1 MICKLMFYTLIIS
14 IIITSSF
21 CYQNY
26 DKFTSAEIAIPFKV
40 LNERDNVVLKTN
52 ILGEI
57 KNCSIDITSSEQ
69 ILYFSKK
76 ILKEK
81 NLLDKKLISII
92 SQDGDKIK
100 GFTKKNN
107 IEFLGNQFRKSVIAK
122 DISSL
127 MIKSKDENKIHS
139 FGFSH
144 FIKEENS
151 IVHSLYN
158 SHLIS
163 QRQFSILY
171 SYPDWGTL
179 SFGKEGTLVT
189 DMKQLRRQ
197 CKAVDSKYWGCH
209 LSGIYIENVDLPL
222 EDEKIKKHNKNI
234 EVNQDTIFDNGVSD
248 VVVPEEVFE
257 FFLNNFFK
265 KSDFEEKK
273 CKIYE
278 KHFYKKI
285 ICNGLNNDRNRN
297 DFEKFERVHFV
308 FDDIVDIY
316 VLGKYLFDKDKNF
329 KIVYVKKNEK
339 FIIGKS
345 VLSHYYM
352 IYNYDEDN
360 ISFFGMFGGRYLESK
375 MNFKDK
381 IKVNS
386 VSNKE
391 YIRYKIP
398 IIKESIVSLL
408 DIVFIFIFIGNAFIL
423 YLLYRLKTKKRN
435 KEMLLPHKRYNLK
448 VNKY

>member
-1 MICKLMFYTLIIS
+1 MFFKVFFSVFVIS
-14 IIITSSF
+14 IIIADSF
-21 CYQNY
+21 CAENY

-40 LNERDNVVLKTN
+40 LNERDNIVLKTN

-57 KNCSIDITSSEQ
+57 RNCSIDITSSEQ
-69 ILYFSKK
+69 LLYFSKK
-76 ILKEK
+76 IFKER
-81 NLLDKKLISII
+81 NFFDKKLNSII
-92 SQDGDKIK
+92 SQDADKIK
-100 GFTKKNN
+100 GYTKKND
-107 IEFLGNQFRKSVIAK
+107 IEFLGNQLRKSVIVK

-127 MIKSKDENKIHS
+127 MIKTEDRNKIHS

-144 FIKEENS
+144 FIKEEDS

-158 SHLIS
+158 SHIIS

-189 DMKQLRRQ
+189 DMKNLRRQ
-197 CKAVDSKYWGCH
+197 CKVVNSKYWGCH

-222 EDEKIKKHNKNI
+222 EDEKIKKNNNNI
-234 EVNQDTIFDNGVSD
+234 EVNQDTIFDNGSSE

-257 FFLNNFFK
+257 FFLNNFFE
-265 KSDFEEKK
+265 KSDFEEKR
-273 CKIYE
+273 CKVYE
-278 KHFYKKI
+278 KSFFKKV
-285 ICNGLNNDRNRN
+285 ICNGLNNDRNKN
-297 DFEKFERVHFV
+297 DFDKFKRVHFV

-329 KIVYVKKNEK
+329 KVVYVKKNEN
-339 FIIGKS
+339 FIIGRS
-345 VLSHYYM
+345 ILSRYYM

-375 MNFKDK
+375 MNYKEK
-381 IKVNS
+381 ANINAA
-386 VSNKE
+386 SNKE

-398 IIKESIVSLL
+398 TIKESGIPLL
-408 DIVFIFIFIGNAFIL
+408 DIIFIFLFIGNVSII
-423 YLLYRLKTKKRN
+423 YILYRLKSKKRN
-435 KEMLLPHKRYNLK
+435 NEILIPYNRSYLK
-448 VNKY
+448 ANKY

>member
-1 MICKLMFYTLIIS
+1 MLSKVFFSIFVIS
-14 IIITSSF
+14 IIIADSF

-57 KNCSIDITSSEQ
+57 KNCSIDITSSKQ
-69 ILYFSKK
+69 LLYFSKQEF
-76 ILKEK
+76 KEK
-81 NLLDKKLISII
+81 NLYNKKLPSII

-100 GFTKKNN
+100 SYIKKND
-107 IEFLGNQFRKSVIAK
+107 IEFLGNKLRKSLIVK
-122 DISSL
+122 DVSSL
-127 MIKSKDENKIHS
+127 MIKTKDENKIHS

-144 FIKEENS
+144 FIKEEDS

-189 DMKQLRRQ
+189 DMENLRRQ
-197 CKAVDSKYWGCH
+197 CKAVNSKYWGCH
-209 LSGIYIENVDLPL
+209 LSGIYIENIDLPL
-222 EDEKIKKHNKNI
+222 EDEKIKKNNNNI

-257 FFLNNFFK
+257 FFLKNFFK

-278 KHFYKKI
+278 KHFFKKI
-285 ICNGLNNDRNRN
+285 ICNGLNNDRNKN
-297 DFEKFERVHFV
+297 DFEKFKRVHFV

-329 KIVYVKKNEK
+329 KIVYVKKNDK

-345 VLSHYYM
+345 VLSRYYM

-375 MNFKDK
+375 MNYKEK
-381 IKVNS
+381 INVNL

-398 IIKESIVSLL
+398 IIKGNIVPLL
-408 DIVFIFIFIGNAFIL
+408 DIVFIFLFIGNVFIL
-423 YLLYRLKTKKRN
+423 YILYRLKTKKRN
-435 KEMLLPHKRYNLK
+435 NETLLPHKKTYLK
-448 VNKY
+448 ANKY

>member
-1 MICKLMFYTLIIS
+1 MLSKVIFSFFVIS
-14 IIITSSF
+14 IIIVDSL

-26 DKFTSAEIAIPFKV
+26 DKFTSAEISIPFKV

-57 KNCSIDITSSEQ
+57 KNCSIDIASSEQ
-69 ILYFSKK
+69 LLYFSKK
-76 ILKEK
+76 AFKEK
-81 NLLDKKLISII
+81 NLFDKKVSSII
-92 SQDGDKIK
+92 NQDGDKIK
-100 GFTKKNN
+100 GYIKNN
-107 IEFLGNQFRKSVIAK
+107 DIVFLGNKLRKSVIVK
-122 DISSL
+122 DVSSL

-139 FGFSH
+139 FGLAH

-189 DMKQLRRQ
+189 DMKNLRRQ
-197 CKAVDSKYWGCH
+197 CKAVNSKYWGCH

-222 EDEKIKKHNKNI
+222 EDEKIRKNNNNI

-248 VVVPEEVFE
+248 IVVPEEVFD
-257 FFLNNFFK
+257 FFLKNFFK

-278 KHFYKKI
+278 KHYFKKI
-285 ICNGLNNDRNRN
+285 ICNGLSNDRNRN
-297 DFEKFERVHFV
+297 DFEKFQRVHFV

-329 KIVYVKKNEK
+329 NIVYVKKNDK

-345 VLSHYYM
+345 VLSRYYM

-375 MNFKDK
+375 MNYKE
-381 IKVNS
+381 KVNVNL

-391 YIRYKIP
+391 YIRYNIP
-398 IIKESIVSLL
+398 IIKENIVPIL
-408 DIVFIFIFIGNAFIL
+408 DIVFIFLFIGNAFIL
-423 YLLYRLKTKKRN
+423 YILYRLKTKKRN
-435 KEMLLPHKRYNLK
+435 NETLLPHKKTYLK
-448 VNKY
+448 ANKY